1 MVDGQFIQIASVA
14 LHLHQGT
21 VRETMVTALYALDS
35 LGNVWKLIDQ
45 SGQKWTLMTNEVRRA
60 RDKDARSKLS
70 LAGAGPITPE
80 SVKLNREATAV
91 DR

>member
-21 VRETMVTALYALDS
+21 VRETMVTVLYALDS
-35 LGNVWKLIDQ
+35 LGMEAHGSERAGVDADDQ
-45 SGQKWTLMTNEVRRA
+45 RAVRRA
-60 RDKDARSKLS
+60 RATDARRTRIF
-70 LAGAGPITPE
+70 AGGRAHHAESIT
-80 SVKLNREATAV
+80 LNREATAV